1 MTWNLK
7 DDAFARTLI
16 AAHRGVAGG
25 DIPGNTPEAFDTA
38 LCQGADMV
46 ELDVSN
52 TADGELFVFHPG
64 MEPVFLHSK
73 RYLKEMTAEE
83 ARKLVYVNGDG
94 TPTEKKLTTFDA
106 MLEHL
111 KDRCYIN
118 VDKFWDNVE
127 PITRAIR
134 RHGMAEQILV
144 KTGPNPAVA
153 DWLEQNA
160 PEINYMLILSG
171 EDTQSEAMLRR
182 KLNYIGVEALFDRED
197 CPIAG
202 EAYAEWMRKHG
213 LIRWVNAIVYDHRAV
228 LAAGHNDNI
237 SAPGRMDEGWGWL
250 LDHGFNIIQTDWP
263 MMLRHYMEHRK

>member
-1 MTWNLK
+1 MNWNLK
-7 DDAFARTLI
+7 EDAFSRTLI

-38 LCQGADMV
+38 LGQGADMV

-64 MEPVFLHSK
+64 MEPVFLRSK
-73 RYLKEMTAEE
+73 CYLKEMTAEE

-94 TPTEKKLTTFDA
+94 VPTEKKLTTFDA

-144 KTGPNPAVA
+144 KTGPDPAAA

-160 PEINYMLILSG
+160 PEINYMLILAG

-202 EAYAEWMRKHG
+202 EVYAEWMRKHG

>member
-7 DDAFARTLI
+7 DDAFSRTLI

-144 KTGPNPAVA
+144 KTGPDPAVA

-171 EDTQSEAMLRR
+171 EDTQRPC
-182 KLNYIGVEALFDRED
+182 F
-197 CPIAG
+197 
-202 EAYAEWMRKHG
+202 
-213 LIRWVNAIVYDHRAV
+213 
-228 LAAGHNDNI
+228 AA
-237 SAPGRMDEGWGWL
+237 S
-250 LDHGFNIIQTDWP
+250 
-263 MMLRHYMEHRK
+263 